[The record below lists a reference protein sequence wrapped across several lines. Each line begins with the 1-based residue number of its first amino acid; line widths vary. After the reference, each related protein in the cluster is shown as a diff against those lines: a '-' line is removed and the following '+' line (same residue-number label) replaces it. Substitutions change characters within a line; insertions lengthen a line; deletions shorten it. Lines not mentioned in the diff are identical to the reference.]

1 MANKPFNKPNPTAPK
16 KPSSLRE
23 KIHEIIFEAET
34 PAGWIFDVLLLIA
47 ILASVVLVCLE
58 TVESF
63 DQYGDLFFFLEW
75 FFTIIFTVEYLLRLY
90 CVRRPW
96 RYALSFFGVVDLLA
110 ILPAYLSMLMA
121 GAPSFAVIRAFR
133 LLRIFRIFKLVWF
146 MNEADELFSAMT
158 RARAKIVVFVGVVA
172 ISVTV
177 AGTLMYEI
185 ENWGSNSRLA
195 AANTETDP
203 DALSL
208 QKSKLQQ
215 SAISALE
222 NFNLEQANDSIK
234 EIQTIEGGGEKSRF
248 TSIPQSIYWAVV
260 TMTTVGYGDIVP
272 VTTVGKFVAAILILM
287 GYSFIIVP
295 TGFVSAEF
303 VKSKADSGSTNSCPS
318 CITEGHDMDAVFCK
332 YCGGEM

>member
-1 MANKPFNKPNPTAPK
+1 MANKPFNKPNPAAPK

-34 PAGWIFDVLLLIA
+34 PAGWIFDVLLLVA

-63 DQYGDLFFFLEW
+63 DKYGDLFFYLEW

-90 CVRRPW
+90 CVRRPL

-110 ILPAYLSMLMA
+110 ILPAYISMLLA
-121 GAPSFAVIRAFR
+121 SSPSFAVVRAFR

-185 ENWGSNSRLA
+185 ENWGSASRVASVDL
-195 AANTETDP
+195 DP
-203 DALSL
+203 DVLELKKA
-208 QKSKLQQ
+208 KLQQ
-215 SAISALE
+215 TAISALE
-222 NFNLEQANDSIK
+222 GSDFELANTSIG
-234 EIQTIEGGGEKSRF
+234 EIQALEGGGEKSRF

-303 VKSKADSGSTNSCPS
+303 VKSKADSGTTHSCPS
-318 CITEGHDMDAVFCK
+318 CITEGHDVDAVFCK
-332 YCGGEM
+332 YCGEQM